1 MTGPSDSGST
11 GPSQGGPSFLMAEG
25 VWAGLS
31 AVSVCPRGE
40 AGHAGYLE
48 AADLEVERRG
58 KAGKG
63 QVHLEREQ
71 CWHRVR
77 KLAPRGLTL
86 FHLCPQPSTGTWAR
100 GGPCTPRLL
109 HPTSPAETPLVW
121 ASRLVPLLSHHLPS
135 LLSSCS
141 SLPTAFW
148 KLLQASCL
156 DLDPPAFVSPSGR
169 WVPAL
174 GLLPTDRAS
183 ETRVQPCVSLAGRE
197 GSGVLPPTGP
207 AGAGG
212 EAREWGPVHLRAVP
226 YGWAGL
232 AGR

>member
-11 GPSQGGPSFLMAEG
+11 GPSQGGPSFLMADG

-86 FHLCPQPSTGTWAR
+86 FHLCPQPSTGTWAQ

-121 ASRLVPLLSHHLPS
+121 ASRLVPLLSHRLPS
-135 LLSSCS
+135 LLSHAVPSHC
-141 SLPTAFW
+141 
-148 KLLQASCL
+148 LLES
-156 DLDPPAFVSPSGR
+156 SPS
-169 WVPAL
+169 
-174 GLLPTDRAS
+174 LLPG
-183 ETRVQPCVSLAGRE
+183 PGLFCLCFPFRE
-197 GSGVLPPTGP
+197 VGPSPRPPP
-207 AGAGG
+207 
-212 EAREWGPVHLRAVP
+212 H
-226 YGWAGL
+226 
-232 AGR
+232 